1 MKYLFTFEP
10 SYTVR
15 IDSDTE
21 NSESFVSVYASK
33 YLVAVKKVLAM
44 KLPNI
49 DEETDLKWV
58 STQEEQDFSEDDGA
72 VTA

>member
-10 SYTVR
+10 AYNIKIKSE
-15 IDSDTE
+15 TE
-21 NSESFVSVYASK
+21 NSETFISVYASK
-33 YLVAVKKVLAM
+33 YPVAVKKVLAM

-49 DEETDLKWV
+49 DSEDDLKWV

>member
-1 MKYLFTFEP
+1 MKYIFTFEP

-33 YLVAVKKVLAM
+33 YPQAVKKVIAM

-49 DEETDLKWV
+49 NEESDLKWV
-58 STQEEQDFSEDDGA
+58 STQEEHDFEEADPT